1 MRFWDGVFAALQTSR
16 RDIGSSAQA
25 ALHSPG
31 TTVIDQALPL
41 LINDLPML
49 PEPVVLVLDD
59 YHLIENGEIH
69 GAIELLVERL
79 PAVLIW

>member
-1 MRFWDGVFAALQTSR
+1 MFAALQTTAPR
-16 RDIGSSAQA
+16 IGDSAQA

-31 TTVIDQALPL
+31 TTVTDQVLPL
-41 LINDLPML
+41 LINDLAEL

-69 GAIELLVERL
+69 GAIELLIERL
-79 PAVLIW
+79 PPAAAPGDLDAL